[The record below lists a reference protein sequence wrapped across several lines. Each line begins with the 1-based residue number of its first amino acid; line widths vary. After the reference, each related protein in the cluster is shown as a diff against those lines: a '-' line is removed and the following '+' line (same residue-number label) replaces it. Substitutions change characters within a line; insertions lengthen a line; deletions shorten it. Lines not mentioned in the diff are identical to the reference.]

1 MALPPAF
8 RAVMESACARLREEI
23 MRLEMQDMAAQL
35 AALRS
40 RVEALEAH
48 HRVE

>member
-1 MALPPAF
+1 MALPPVF

-23 MRLEMQDMAAQL
+23 MRREIQDMAAEP

-40 RVEALEAH
+40 RVEALESH
-48 HRVE
+48 HRVK